1 MSQQLIFTESPAL
14 ELDRVAGDIDPT
26 GRIFIL
32 TDDNT
37 ASLVLPRVAE
47 ESYVARQA
55 EVITIPSGDINK
67 SLDSLAHIWDCLVEG
82 GATRKSLMVN
92 LGGGMVTDI
101 GGFAASTFK
110 RGIRFVN
117 MPTTLLAAVDASVGG
132 KTGINFHGLKNEI
145 GVFSQADAVIISTT
159 YFDTLPDEEL
169 LSGYGEMLKHGLLES
184 FDSFRKLLAY
194 DVTSRDLAALLPILE
209 ENVGVKRRVV
219 EQDPTE
225 RGLRKALNL
234 GHTPGHAFESWAM
247 HRQQP
252 IPHGHAVAFGLLVDL
267 ILSHM
272 LYGFDSAELQH
283 YASTLRELYGTLPI
297 TCNDYD
303 ALIYYMRHDKKNIS
317 GTDINFSLLEAPG
330 KVHLD
335 NIVSEEKIRQ
345 ALDIFRDFVQ

>member
-1 MSQQLIFTESPAL
+1 MSQQLIFTDSPAL
-14 ELDRVAGDIDPT
+14 ELDRVVGDIDPT

-32 TDDNT
+32 TDDHT
-37 ASLVLPRVAE
+37 ASLVLPRLSE
-47 ESYVARQA
+47 ESYIARQA
-55 EVITIPSGDINK
+55 QVITIPSGDVNK
-67 SLDSLAHIWDCLVEG
+67 SLDSLAHIWDCLVDG
-82 GATRKSLMVN
+82 GATRKSLMIN

-159 YFDTLPDEEL
+159 YFDTLPVEEL

-184 FDSFRKLLAY
+184 LDSFNKLMAY
-194 DVTSRDLAALLPILE
+194 DVTARDMKALLPILE
-209 ENVGVKRRVV
+209 ENVDVKRRVV
-219 EQDPTE
+219 EEDPTE

-234 GHTPGHAFESWAM
+234 GHTPAHAFESWAM

-252 IPHGHAVAFGLLVDL
+252 IPHGYAVAFGLLVDL

-272 LYGFDSAELQH
+272 LYGFDSAVLQQ
-283 YASTLRELYGTLPI
+283 YAATLRELYGTLPI

-303 ALIYYMRHDKKNIS
+303 ALIDYMHHDKTS
-317 GTDINFSLLEAPG
+317 
-330 KVHLD
+330 
-335 NIVSEEKIRQ
+335 Q
-345 ALDIFRDFVQ
+345 ALTSISRSSKLPAKCTLTA

>member
-1 MSQQLIFTESPAL
+1 MSQQLIFTDSPAL
-14 ELDRVAGDIDPT
+14 ELDRVVGDIDPT

-32 TDDNT
+32 TDDHT
-37 ASLVLPRVAE
+37 ASLVLPRLSE
-47 ESYVARQA
+47 ESYIARQA
-55 EVITIPSGDINK
+55 QVITIPSGDVNK
-67 SLDSLAHIWDCLVEG
+67 SLDSLAHIWDCLVDG
-82 GATRKSLMVN
+82 GATRKSLMIN

-159 YFDTLPDEEL
+159 YFDTLPVEEL

-184 FDSFRKLLAY
+184 LDSFNKLMAY
-194 DVTSRDLAALLPILE
+194 DVTARDMKALLPILE
-209 ENVGVKRRVV
+209 ENVDVKRRVV
-219 EQDPTE
+219 EEDPTE

-234 GHTPGHAFESWAM
+234 GHTPAHAFESWAM

-252 IPHGHAVAFGLLVDL
+252 IPHGYAVAFGLLVDL

-272 LYGFDSAELQH
+272 LYGFDSAVLQQ
-283 YASTLRELYGTLPI
+283 YAATLRELYGTLPI

-303 ALIYYMRHDKKNIS
+303 ALIDYMHHDKKNVS

-335 NIVSEEKIRQ
+335 SIVPEDKIRQ
-345 ALDIFRDFVQ
+345 ALDIFRDLVQ

>member
-1 MSQQLIFTESPAL
+1 MI
-14 ELDRVAGDIDPT
+14 
-26 GRIFIL
+26 
-32 TDDNT
+32 
-37 ASLVLPRVAE
+37 
-47 ESYVARQA
+47 
-55 EVITIPSGDINK
+55 
-67 SLDSLAHIWDCLVEG
+67 
-82 GATRKSLMVN
+82 N

-159 YFDTLPDEEL
+159 YFDTLPVEEL

-184 FDSFRKLLAY
+184 LDSFNKLMAY
-194 DVTSRDLAALLPILE
+194 DVTARDMKALLPILE
-209 ENVGVKRRVV
+209 ENVDVKRRVV
-219 EQDPTE
+219 EEDPTE

-234 GHTPGHAFESWAM
+234 GHTPAHAFESWAM

-252 IPHGHAVAFGLLVDL
+252 IPHGYAVAFGLLVDL

-272 LYGFDSAELQH
+272 LYGFDSAVLQQ
-283 YASTLRELYGTLPI
+283 YAATLRELYGTLPI

-303 ALIYYMRHDKKNIS
+303 ALIDYMHHDKKNVS

-335 NIVSEEKIRQ
+335 SIVPEDKIRQ
-345 ALDIFRDFVQ
+345 ALDIFRDLVQ

>member
-1 MSQQLIFTESPAL
+1 MSQQLVFTDNPAQA
-14 ELDRVAGDIDPT
+14 LDRIVGDIDPT

-37 ASLVLPRVAE
+37 ASLVLPRLAE
-47 ESYVARQA
+47 ESYIARQA
-55 EVITIPSGDINK
+55 DIITIPSGDVNK
-67 SLDSLAHIWDCLVEG
+67 SLDSLAHIWDCLVDG
-82 GATRKSLMVN
+82 GATRKSLMIN

-110 RGIRFVN
+110 RGIRFIN

-145 GVFSQADAVIISTT
+145 GVFSQADAVIISTV
-159 YFDTLPDEEL
+159 YFDTLPVEEL

-184 FDSFRKLLAY
+184 FDAFGKLMAY
-194 DVTSRDLAALLPILE
+194 DVTSRDLKALLPILE

-219 EQDPTE
+219 EEDPTE
-225 RGLRKALNL
+225 KGLRKALNL

-252 IPHGHAVAFGLLVDL
+252 IPHGYAVAFGVLVDM

-272 LYGFDSAELQH
+272 LYGFDSGVLQQ
-283 YASTLRELYGTLPI
+283 YAATLRNLYGTLPI
-297 TCNDYD
+297 TCDDYD
-303 ALIYYMRHDKKNIS
+303 ALIDYMHHDKKNIS
-317 GTDINFSLLEAPG
+317 GTEINFSLLESPG
-330 KVHLD
+330 HIHLD
-335 NIVSEEKIRQ
+335 SIVPEEQIRQ
-345 ALDIFRDFVQ
+345 ALDIFRDLIQ

>member
-1 MSQQLIFTESPAL
+1 MSQQLIFTDSPAL
-14 ELDRVAGDIDPT
+14 ELDRVVGDIDPT

-32 TDDNT
+32 TDDHT
-37 ASLVLPRVAE
+37 ASLVLPRLSE
-47 ESYVARQA
+47 ESYIARQA
-55 EVITIPSGDINK
+55 QVITIPSGDVNK
-67 SLDSLAHIWDCLVEG
+67 SLDSLAHIWDCLVDG
-82 GATRKSLMVN
+82 GATRKSLMIN

-159 YFDTLPDEEL
+159 YFDTLPVEEL

-184 FDSFRKLLAY
+184 LDSFNKLMAY
-194 DVTSRDLAALLPILE
+194 DVTARDMKALLPILE
-209 ENVGVKRRVV
+209 ENVDVKRRVV
-219 EQDPTE
+219 EEDPTE

-234 GHTPGHAFESWAM
+234 GHTPAHAFESWAM
-247 HRQQP
+247 RRQQP
-252 IPHGHAVAFGLLVDL
+252 IPHGYAVAFGLLVDL

-272 LYGFDSAELQH
+272 LYGFDSAVLQQ
-283 YASTLRELYGTLPI
+283 YAATLRELYGTLPI

-303 ALIYYMRHDKKNIS
+303 ALIDYMHHDKKNVS

-335 NIVSEEKIRQ
+335 SIVPEDKIRQ
-345 ALDIFRDFVQ
+345 ALDIFRDLVQ

>member
-1 MSQQLIFTESPAL
+1 MSQQLIFTDSPAL
-14 ELDRVAGDIDPT
+14 ELDRVVGDIDPT

-32 TDDNT
+32 TDDHT
-37 ASLVLPRVAE
+37 ASLVLPRLSE
-47 ESYVARQA
+47 ESYIARQA
-55 EVITIPSGDINK
+55 QVITIPSGDVNK
-67 SLDSLAHIWDCLVEG
+67 SLDSLAHIWDCLVDG
-82 GATRKSLMVN
+82 GATRKSLMIN

-159 YFDTLPDEEL
+159 YFDTLPVEEL

-184 FDSFRKLLAY
+184 LDSFNKLMAY
-194 DVTSRDLAALLPILE
+194 DVTARDMKALLPILE
-209 ENVGVKRRVV
+209 ENVDVKRRVV
-219 EQDPTE
+219 EEDPTE

-234 GHTPGHAFESWAM
+234 GHTPAHAFESWAM

-252 IPHGHAVAFGLLVDL
+252 IPHGYAVAFGLLVDL

-272 LYGFDSAELQH
+272 LYGFDSAVLQQ
-283 YASTLRELYGTLPI
+283 YAATLRELYGTLPI

-303 ALIYYMRHDKKNIS
+303 ALIDYMHHARKTS
-317 GTDINFSLLEAPG
+317 
-330 KVHLD
+330 
-335 NIVSEEKIRQ
+335 Q
-345 ALDIFRDFVQ
+345 ALTSISRSSKLPAKCTLTA

>member
-1 MSQQLIFTESPAL
+1 MSQQLIFTDSPAL
-14 ELDRVAGDIDPT
+14 ELDRIVGDIDPT

-32 TDDNT
+32 TDDHT
-37 ASLVLPRVAE
+37 ASLVLPRLSE
-47 ESYVARQA
+47 ESYIARQA
-55 EVITIPSGDINK
+55 QVITIPSGDVNK
-67 SLDSLAHIWDCLVEG
+67 SLDSLAHIWDCLVDG

-159 YFDTLPDEEL
+159 YFDTLPVEEL

-184 FDSFRKLLAY
+184 LDSFNKLMAY
-194 DVTSRDLAALLPILE
+194 DVTARDMKALLPILE
-209 ENVGVKRRVV
+209 ENVDVKRRVV
-219 EQDPTE
+219 EEDPTE

-234 GHTPGHAFESWAM
+234 GHTPAHAFESWAM
-247 HRQQP
+247 HRQKP
-252 IPHGHAVAFGLLVDL
+252 IPHGYAVAFGLLVDL

-272 LYGFDSAELQH
+272 LYGFDSAVLRR

-297 TCNDYD
+297 TCSDYD
-303 ALIYYMRHDKKNIS
+303 ALIDYMHHDKKNVS
-317 GTDINFSLLEAPG
+317 GTDINFSLLESPG

-335 NIVSEEKIRQ
+335 SIVPEDKIRQ
-345 ALDIFRDFVQ
+345 ALDIFRDLVQ